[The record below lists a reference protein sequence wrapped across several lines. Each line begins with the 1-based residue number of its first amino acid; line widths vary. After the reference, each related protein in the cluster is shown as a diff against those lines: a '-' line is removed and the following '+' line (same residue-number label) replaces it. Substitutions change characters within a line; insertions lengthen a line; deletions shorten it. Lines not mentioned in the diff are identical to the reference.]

1 MNDPVVVVDRIEG
14 KTAVLSPIGGEAP
27 FECPLALLP
36 PGTHEG
42 ATLRLAPTSGPDAPI
57 TLRRPDDSH
66 VVLALRDGAQIGC
79 RPGVVPPGLDDGQ
92 PLAFVPAPEVEAE
105 RRETLAARLERLAE
119 KIEDDED
126 LVL

>member
-36 PGTHEG
+36 PGTREG
-42 ATLRLAPTSGPDAPI
+42 ATLRLAPTGEPNAPI

-66 VVLALRDGAQIGC
+66 VVLALRGGAEVGC
-79 RPGVVPPGLDDGQ
+79 RPGLVPPGLDDGQ
-92 PLAFVPAPEVEAE
+92 ALAFVPAPEVEAE